1 MYSNWPTYGRYAQ
14 FGWVQRATALA
25 MARGVRRPLHGGPL
39 ADVRMDAVG
48 SGARQRPALL
58 MEALLSRR

>member
-1 MYSNWPTYGRYAQ
+1 MFSIRPTYGRYAQ
-14 FGWVQRATALA
+14 FGWAQRATAVA

-58 MEALLSRR
+58 MEALLARR